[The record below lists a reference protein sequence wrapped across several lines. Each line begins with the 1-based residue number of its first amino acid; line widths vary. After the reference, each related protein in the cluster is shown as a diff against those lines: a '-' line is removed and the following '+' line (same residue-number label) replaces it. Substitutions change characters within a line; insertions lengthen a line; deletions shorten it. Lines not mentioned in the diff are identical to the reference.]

1 MKWSQFNYL
10 FHSEKIGYCLH
21 NTRMLSLISL
31 DKESYN
37 ALLACEKEPDRAN
50 ALVDSETF
58 EYLVKNKILVDD
70 FEDNNYINKLSFTK
84 RFACSEKGVLSI
96 VLCPT
101 LGCNFA
107 CPYCYEHNLSSK
119 SMPEEIQMKVID
131 FINQYEGKKK
141 GVSLNWHGGEPLVAF
156 DTIKSFY
163 TLFDKYSRLPLE
175 RSSMVSNGYLLNS
188 EICNYLNHRKLD
200 YLQITIDG
208 NEATHNKTRILKN
221 GKGTFEQ
228 IIKNIDIALE
238 LMPNCTIGVR
248 TNIGKKNKEEYSEIY
263 DILSKRWKNKNVNI
277 YYAFILNNSTIPRME
292 GGSSV
297 ELNTRE
303 KCNFILSLEKKGVIT
318 YKSLFPKIDCGI
330 RTCTDSSAF
339 VIDPEGL
346 LYKCW
351 ADVGIKNRSI
361 GTLETGFNNFDIIS
375 ELVQGSDKFSDSKCL
390 KCKFLPVC
398 DGGCNLYRVN
408 YKKRLIPYDICQ
420 YDDEGMKNFLE
431 EYTLKKNSVI

>member
-10 FHSEKIGYCLH
+10 FHSERIGYCLH

-37 ALLACEKEPDRAN
+37 TLLACEKEPDRAN
-50 ALVDSETF
+50 ALVDTETF

-84 RFACSEKGVLSI
+84 KYACSEKGNISI

-119 SMPEEIQMKVID
+119 SMPKDIQMKVID
-131 FINQYEGKKK
+131 FINQHEGKKK
-141 GVSLNWHGGEPLVAF
+141 GVSLNWHGGEPLAAF

-163 TLFDKYSRLPLE
+163 TLFDRYSKLPLE
-175 RSSMVSNGYLLNS
+175 RSSMVSNGYLLNR
-188 EICNYLNHRKLD
+188 EICSFLNQRKLD

-208 NEATHNKTRILKN
+208 NELTHNKTRILKN

-228 IIKNIDIALE
+228 IIKNIDMAVE
-238 LMPNCTIGVR
+238 CMPYCEIGIR
-248 TNIGKKNKEEYSEIY
+248 TNIGKHNKEEYPEIFNV
-263 DILSKRWKNKNVNI
+263 LSKRWKNKNVNI
-277 YYAFILNNSTIPRME
+277 YHAFILNNSTVSQKEDIP
-292 GGSSV
+292 SV
-297 ELNTRE
+297 ELSTRE
-303 KCNFILSLEKKGVIT
+303 KCNFLLSLEKKGVISH
-318 YKSLFPKIDCGI
+318 KSLFPKIDCGTC
-330 RTCTDSSAF
+330 TCTDSSAF
-339 VIDPEGL
+339 VIDPEGF

-361 GTLETGFNNFDIIS
+361 GTLDAGFNNFDIIS
-375 ELVQGSDKFSDSKCL
+375 EFVQGSDKFSDSKCL
-390 KCKFLPVC
+390 KCRYLPVC

-408 YKKRLIPYDICQ
+408 YKKNKTPYDICQ

-431 EYTLKKNSVI
+431 EYTIKNQTV